1 MRIQSKLMMHF
12 LLVFMGTNI
21 FLIILGMFEV
31 INFDLWDKLI
41 LLGITTFDLMVLVI
55 VTLNERIH
63 RLEVVTSSMIN
74 ENGDIKGNIKE
85 D

>member
-1 MRIQSKLMMHF
+1 MRIQSKLMIHM
-12 LLVFMGTNI
+12 LLVFIGTNI
-21 FLIILGMFEV
+21 FLTILGMFEV

-74 ENGDIKGNIKE
+74 ENVDIKDNIKE